1 MSLTLSE
8 ATQKLIESRMK
19 QAGYASADEL
29 VRDAVEFFQG
39 TELDEE
45 DIAAIEESEKQIAA
59 GQDLDWKQV
68 SAALR
73 KQYLSE

>member
-8 ATQKLIESRMK
+8 ATQRLVESRMK
-19 QAGYASADEL
+19 QAGYASADDL
-29 VRDAVEFFQG
+29 IRDAIQFFQN

-45 DIAAIEESEKQIAA
+45 DVAAIEESEKQVAA

-73 KQYLSE
+73 KRYLPE